1 MSNNIT
7 NKYTSNILLSSLTNK
22 YIFAIIPGMR
32 YTKKQFEAQYP
43 DDDACLEAVFQAR
56 FGNVKFCPSC
66 AAETKFYRV
75 KKRQCYACQ
84 WCGYQLFPLA
94 KTIFRK
100 TTTPLKDWFYAIY
113 LTSVSKNGISAK
125 ELERHLG
132 VTYKTAWRMCKQ
144 IRLLMKPGSDML
156 SGIVEIDETYYGGRR
171 HGQGVGRGTKNKV
184 PVFGMVERGG
194 SVKAVIAHNLTHST
208 VRPLIRENVDIQTVI
223 NTDYFHLYKGLI
235 PQMGYKHERVNH
247 SIKEYAR
254 GDSHTNTIEGFW
266 GQLKRSIS
274 GTYHAVSPKYLQS
287 YVNQFVFL
295 YNFRD
300 VAVGPVLLELALK
313 PVL

>member
-1 MSNNIT
+1 MPLT
-7 NKYTSNILLSSLTNK
+7 TSIL
-22 YIFAIIPGMR
+22 FARIKGMR

-132 VTYKTAWRMCKQ
+132 VTYKTAWRMCTQ
-144 IRLLMKPGSDML
+144 IRLLMQQGTDKL
-156 SGIVEIDETYYGGRR
+156 TGIVEADETYVGGKSTRER
-171 HGQGVGRGTKNKV
+171 WHKDKTPVIGVVEKGGQAKASVSTQ
-184 PVFGMVERGG
+184 GMTATIALPFLRASVERG
-194 SVKAVIAHNLTHST
+194 STIHTDESIIYHRVKREFTHEF
-208 VRPLIRENVDIQTVI
+208 I
-223 NTDYFHLYKGLI
+223 
-235 PQMGYKHERVNH
+235 NH
-247 SIKEYAR
+247 SKKEYAR
-254 GDSHTNTIEGFW
+254 AGVHTNTIEGFW

>member
-7 NKYTSNILLSSLTNK
+7 NKYNNNFLPYPLDNK
-22 YIFAIIPGMR
+22 YIFAIIKGMR
-32 YTKKQFEAQYP
+32 YTYKYFQELYP
-43 DDDACLEAVFQAR
+43 NDDVCLEKIFQDR

-94 KTIFRK
+94 GTIFRK
-100 TTTPLKDWFYAIY
+100 TTTPLTDWFHAIY
-113 LTSVSKNGISAK
+113 LFSVAKNGVSAK

-144 IRLLMKPGSDML
+144 VRLLMQQE
-156 SGIVEIDETYYGGRR
+156 SGQLTGELEIDETYIGGYKKGSKSFRD
-171 HGQGVGRGTKNKV
+171 KE
-184 PVFGMVERGG
+184 PVFGIVERHGR
-194 SVKAVIAHNLTHST
+194 VKAQHVKGTGARVLLPIIQA
-208 VRPLIRENVDIQTVI
+208 NVDLNSSI
-223 NTDYFHLYKGLI
+223 NSDEYGSYKTLTRR
-235 PQMGYKHERVNH
+235 GYTHTTVNH
-247 SIKEYAR
+247 STLEYVR
-254 GDSHTNTIEGFW
+254 GSAHTNTIEGFW
-266 GQLKRSIS
+266 SQMKRSID

-287 YVNQFVFL
+287 YVDEFVFR
-295 YNFRD
+295 YNLRG

-313 PVL
+313 PV

>member
-1 MSNNIT
+1 MNRSTQVTLVIMPLT
-7 NKYTSNILLSSLTNK
+7 TSIL
-22 YIFAIIPGMR
+22 FARIKGMR

-132 VTYKTAWRMCKQ
+132 VTYKTAWRMCTQ
-144 IRLLMKPGSDML
+144 IRLLMQQGTDKL
-156 SGIVEIDETYYGGRR
+156 TGIVEADETYVGGKSTRER
-171 HGQGVGRGTKNKV
+171 WHKDKTPVIGVVEKGGQAKASVSTQ
-184 PVFGMVERGG
+184 GMTATIALPFLRASVERG
-194 SVKAVIAHNLTHST
+194 STIHTDESIIYHRVKREFTHEF
-208 VRPLIRENVDIQTVI
+208 I
-223 NTDYFHLYKGLI
+223 
-235 PQMGYKHERVNH
+235 NH
-247 SIKEYAR
+247 SKKEYAR
-254 GDSHTNTIEGFW
+254 AGVHTNTIEGFW